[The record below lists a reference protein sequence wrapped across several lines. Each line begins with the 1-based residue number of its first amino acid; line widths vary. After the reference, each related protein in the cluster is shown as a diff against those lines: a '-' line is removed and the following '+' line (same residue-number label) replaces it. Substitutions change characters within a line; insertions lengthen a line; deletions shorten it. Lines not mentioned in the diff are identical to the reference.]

1 MTIPSRTKTLL
12 FSALLA
18 LSSAAAAA
26 NDYSGALKVGTTAA
40 FAPPLEVAAEE
51 ARKQG
56 LKVDIIEFS
65 DWTAP
70 NVSLE
75 NGDIDVNLFQHLP
88 FLHNANKEGNFHLV
102 AYAPAIINN
111 VGLYSK
117 KYQSIADL
125 PEGAKVAIA
134 NDVINGGRGL
144 LLLQKAGLI
153 KLKPGSG
160 LQATQADIVSNP
172 KHIKIIEVEA
182 VQLARTLEEVD
193 LAQGYPHYLRLSGTV
208 DPNSALLF
216 DGLENPEYVIQF
228 VVRDGHQDDPR
239 LRKFVDVYQHSPVV
253 RAKLDS
259 FYGKLY
265 QPGWSLSLI
274 HI

>member
-1 MTIPSRTKTLL
+1 MTIPFRTLTRL
-12 FSALLA
+12 FSVLLA
-18 LSSAAAAA
+18 LSGAAAAA

-265 QPGWSLSLI
+265 QPGWSQ
-274 HI
+274 

>member
-1 MTIPSRTKTLL
+1 MTIHFRTLTLL

-18 LSSAAAAA
+18 LSGAAVAA

-102 AYAPAIINN
+102 AYA
-111 VGLYSK
+111 
-117 KYQSIADL
+117 
-125 PEGAKVAIA
+125 
-134 NDVINGGRGL
+134 R
-144 LLLQKAGLI
+144 
-153 KLKPGSG
+153 
-160 LQATQADIVSNP
+160 
-172 KHIKIIEVEA
+172 
-182 VQLARTLEEVD
+182 
-193 LAQGYPHYLRLSGTV
+193 RLSITSGCT
-208 DPNSALLF
+208 PKNTRA
-216 DGLENPEYVIQF
+216 
-228 VVRDGHQDDPR
+228 
-239 LRKFVDVYQHSPVV
+239 SPICR
-253 RAKLDS
+253 RAPKWRS
-259 FYGKLY
+259 
-265 QPGWSLSLI
+265 PTT
-274 HI
+274 